1 VAQPAD
7 AGGLSKDLD
16 PNREALLAVLVRHK
30 LRFALIGGAAIQSH
44 GGRYDTQDIDVT
56 PEAEQ
61 VTLQR
66 MAAGASTPTA
76 RPARGA

>member
-30 LRFALIGGAAIQSH
+30 VRLVLIGGAAIQSH
-44 GGRYDTQDIDVT
+44 AV
-56 PEAEQ
+56 
-61 VTLQR
+61 
-66 MAAGASTPTA
+66 SK
-76 RPARGA
+76 